1 MKATTQRTLRQYH
14 HYIGVFLAPAILL
27 FAVSGIVQTF
37 RLNEEKGWGG
47 TPPTWMVWVASFHK
61 DQTPPREKPTAP
73 KSGPAK
79 PAALAVDEHDHD
91 ADHHDDAA
99 PAAKAPKPA
108 KGPSPLPLKIFV
120 VLMGLGL
127 ITSTL
132 LGVTIALNSRAT
144 RRVSFVMLA
153 IGTVLP
159 LVLFWI

>member
-27 FAVSGIVQTF
+27 FAVSGTVQTF

-61 DQTPPREKPTAP
+61 DQTPPHDK
-73 KSGPAK
+73 PAK
-79 PAALAVDEHDHD
+79 PAAQPAQTAPAAHDD
-91 ADHHDDAA
+91 ADHHEHAEDSA
-99 PAAKAPKPA
+99 PAPSIQKH
-108 KGPSPLPLKIFV
+108 PSPLPLKIFV
-120 VLMGLGL
+120 VLMALGL

-132 LGVTIALNSRAT
+132 LGVTIALNNRSM
-144 RRVSFVMLA
+144 RRVSIIMLV

-159 LVLFWI
+159 LTLFWV